1 MMWKITFGGIT
12 MRRIVLFLT
21 AFALCLS
28 LAACGAQAPAP
39 VTDPDAVT
47 ITVPADLIGVEDK
60 KQLKEQF
67 SGEGYLDAQLNDEGQ
82 VVLVMTRE
90 KHAALLADTE
100 RSIRESLEATV
111 SAGDTSFTRIEANDD
126 FTHYTVYIAG
136 EAMNTGENF
145 YTVSLLFS
153 SDLYY
158 VVLGQPT
165 PEVTVEYISEVTGE
179 VVYTYP

>member
-1 MMWKITFGGIT
+1 

-28 LAACGAQAPAP
+28 LAACGAEALAV

-47 ITVPADLIGVEDK
+47 ITVPAELAGVESK

-67 SGEGYLDAQLNDEGQ
+67 SGEGYLDARLTEDGQ
-82 VVLVMTRE
+82 VILVMTRE
-90 KHAALLADTE
+90 KHQALLADTE
-100 RSIRESLEATV
+100 RSIRESLEVTA
-111 SAGDTSFTRIEANDD
+111 SAEDNSFTRIEVNED
-126 FTHYTVYIAG
+126 FTHYTVYISG
-136 EAMNTGENF
+136 EALNTGENI

-153 SDLYY
+153 SDIYY
-158 VVLGQPT
+158 AVLGQPT
-165 PEVTVEYISEVTGE
+165 PQVTAEFISEVTGE

>member
-1 MMWKITFGGIT
+1 MKPLI
-12 MRRIVLFLT
+12 LFLT
-21 AFALCLS
+21 IFALCLS
-28 LAACGAQAPAP
+28 MAACGAKDTATP
-39 VTDPDAVT
+39 TDPDAVT
-47 ITVPADLIGVEDK
+47 ITVPADLIGVENE

-82 VVLVMTRE
+82 VVLIMTRE

-100 RSIRESLEATV
+100 RSIRESLEVAV

-126 FTHYTVYIAG
+126 FTHYRVYIAG
-136 EAMNTGENF
+136 ETLNTGENF

-165 PEVTVEYISEVTGE
+165 PVVTVEYISEVTGE
-179 VVYTYP
+179 VVYTYPEG

>member
-1 MMWKITFGGIT
+1 MK
-12 MRRIVLFLT
+12 RIIAMLLT
-21 AFALCLS
+21 VVMVMCL

-47 ITVPADLIGVEDK
+47 ITVPADLIGVENK

-67 SGEGYLDAQLNDEGQ
+67 SGEGYLDAQLTDEGQ
-82 VVLVMTRE
+82 VVLIMTRE
-90 KHAALLADTE
+90 KHQALLADTE

-111 SAGDTSFTRIEANDD
+111 SAGDTGFSRIEANED
-126 FTHYTVYIAG
+126 FTHYTVYVAG
-136 EAMNTGENF
+136 EAMKTGENF

-165 PEVTVEYISEVTGE
+165 PQVTVEYISEVTGE

>member
-1 MMWKITFGGIT
+1 
-12 MRRIVLFLT
+12 MRRIILLLT

-28 LAACGAQAPAP
+28 MAACGSKAPTPTTPA
-39 VTDPDAVT
+39 DPNSVT
-47 ITVPADLIGVEDK
+47 ITIPADLAGVQSNKD
-60 KQLKEQF
+60 LKARF
-67 SGEGYLDAQLNDEGQ
+67 SGEGYLDAVLTEDGN
-82 VVLVMTRE
+82 VVLTMTRE
-90 KHAALLADTE
+90 KHTALIADTE
-100 RSIRESLEATV
+100 LSIRESLEATV
-111 SAGDTSFTRIEANDD
+111 SAGDTSFTRIDVNDD

-136 EAMNTGENF
+136 ETLNTGENF

-179 VVYTYP
+179 VVYTYPEPAQG